1 MKIRRKIRPPKCHHA
16 KCHSTVPEL
25 AEYDFKYVKIVV
37 DTRGALNKFHGEEK
51 PDSAGDSSWCQGD
64 LVDKYATPICM
75 AVDEFDEF
83 RVHNSIGCISDPFNR
98 EELWKSE
105 QAEAVRRL
113 VSNAYLELNER
124 SFFVLDLTV
133 SLMRG
138 VRGDRCVPVSDGFIF
153 YNWMPSSWIPSS
165 TEFLEYPGLRSL
177 YKTNSILTKKK
188 GRHSRGRCGY
198 QGRKPR

>member
-1 MKIRRKIRPPKCHHA
+1 MRIRRKIRPPKCHHA

-25 AEYDFKYVKIVV
+25 AEYDFKCAKIVV
-37 DTRGALNKFHGEEK
+37 DARGGLNRFYIEEK
-51 PDSAGDSSWCQGD
+51 PDSAGDSTWYQRD
-64 LVDKYATPICM
+64 LLLEHAESIYL

-83 RVHNSIGCISDPFNR
+83 RVHNSIGCISDPSNR
-98 EELWKSE
+98 EELMKSE

-124 SFFVLDLTV
+124 SFFVLDSTV
-133 SLMRG
+133 SLMWG

-165 TEFLEYPGLRSL
+165 TEFLEYPLLRSRH
-177 YKTNSILTKKK
+177 KTKSILMKKK